1 MTGETRGCTCEFEV
15 EHGYP
20 ALVNDEKATVFLREK
35 LQKAGMNTR
44 KTQAIMGAE
53 DFALYTMIVKNKKP
67 PLDTTPAVSY
77 NEQRKAMKETST
89 HRTNPQKAAG

>member
-35 LQKAGMNTR
+35 LQKAGM
-44 KTQAIMGAE
+44 KAE
-53 DFALYTMIVKNKKP
+53 RRRPSWV
-67 PLDTTPAVSY
+67 
-77 NEQRKAMKETST
+77 QRISPCI
-89 HRTNPQKAAG
+89 R